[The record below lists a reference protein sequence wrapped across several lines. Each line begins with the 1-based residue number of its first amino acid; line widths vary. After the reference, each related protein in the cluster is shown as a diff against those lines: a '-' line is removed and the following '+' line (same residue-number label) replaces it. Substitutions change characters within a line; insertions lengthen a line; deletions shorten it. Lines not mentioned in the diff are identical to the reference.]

1 MNTQFFTNNGNQ
13 KFPLSTEALNF
24 IQEQIKLVYGLTNL
38 AGENI
43 IVRQSSATETGLV
56 VFDGELL
63 PLTGSP
69 SQYITIA
76 ESTEQ
81 MTVEGKFV
89 GNVRIIRTATYTLT
103 KSDSVTTKESDAFR
117 IVKSIATLMSEL
129 EAAKQHHVPT
139 GAIMMWSGAI
149 NAIPAGWALCDGTNK
164 TPNLSGRF
172 IVGVGKSSNGET
184 DYQLNKTG
192 GKEKVLLT
200 ANECAL
206 PEHRHGLDPQTIKY
220 GGTKTVTVATTYGTG
235 GSSGSEYSTYYEK
248 QLADSPH
255 NNIPPYYV
263 LAYIIK
269 II

>member
-1 MNTQFFTNNGNQ
+1 
-13 KFPLSTEALNF
+13 
-24 IQEQIKLVYGLTNL
+24 
-38 AGENI
+38 
-43 IVRQSSATETGLV
+43 
-56 VFDGELL
+56 
-63 PLTGSP
+63 
-69 SQYITIA
+69 
-76 ESTEQ
+76 
-81 MTVEGKFV
+81 
-89 GNVRIIRTATYTLT
+89 
-103 KSDSVTTKESDAFR
+103 
-117 IVKSIATLMSEL
+117 MSEL
-129 EAAKQHHVPT
+129 DAAKQHHVPI

-149 NAIPAGWALCDGTNK
+149 TAIPKGWALCDGNNK

-172 IVGVGKSSNGET
+172 IVGVGKSSDGET

-235 GSSGSEYSTYYEK
+235 GSSGSEHSTYYEK

>member
-56 VFDGELL
+56 IFDGELL

-89 GNVRIIRTATYTLT
+89 GNVRIRRTATYTLT

-129 EAAKQHHVPT
+129 DAAKQHHVPI

-149 NAIPAGWALCDGTNK
+149 TAIPKGWALCDGSNE

-172 IVGVGKSSNGET
+172 IVGVGKSSNGDT
-184 DYQLNKTG
+184 DYKLNTTG
-192 GKEKVLLT
+192 GKEKVLLK

-206 PEHRHGLDPQTIKY
+206 PKHRHTYEKTTLNKTSNIDKEVNSKGYRTI
-220 GGTKTVTVATTYGTG
+220 
-235 GSSGSEYSTYYEK
+235 GSETLTTSECTKE
-248 QLADSPH
+248 AATDPH
-255 NNIPPYYV
+255 ENIPPYYV
-263 LAYIIK
+263 LAYIMK
-269 II
+269 VK